1 MWKKGFLFFIFFS
14 IHNAELIWI
23 NLIALW
29 FSDKRENY
37 TALWVWA
44 AGFSPYSTYMYIY
57 IVANITVFIVI
68 CITIIDTYFL
78 FPNYSHA
85 IFMCYKFPQVICVF
99 DYTCIRKKRFYSVCV
114 KSNFFYTA
122 LSLSKHQVHN
132 SLLQTGIFLQLTFP
146 RIAFNNTPSHSSNFA
161 V

>member
-1 MWKKGFLFFIFFS
+1 MLYDFRTKERTTQLYEFGLLVS
-14 IHNAELIWI
+14 VLIV
-23 NLIALW
+23 
-29 FSDKRENY
+29 R
-37 TALWVWA
+37 TC
-44 AGFSPYSTYMYIY
+44 IY

-114 KSNFFYTA
+114 KSNFSIQHYLWVSTRYIIVCFRQEFSYNWLFHA
-122 LSLSKHQVHN
+122 LLLIIPLPNLQILLHN
-132 SLLQTGIFLQLTFP
+132 
-146 RIAFNNTPSHSSNFA
+146 
-161 V
+161 

>member
-1 MWKKGFLFFIFFS
+1 MNQPYCSMIFGQ
-14 IHNAELIWI
+14 
-23 NLIALW
+23 
-29 FSDKRENY
+29 KRELHSFMSLGCWFQSLIVR
-37 TALWVWA
+37 TC
-44 AGFSPYSTYMYIY
+44 IY

-99 DYTCIRKKRFYSVCV
+99 DYTCIRKKKFYSVCV

-161 V
+161 A

>member
-1 MWKKGFLFFIFFS
+1 MQNLFESTLLLYDFRTKERTTQLYEFGLLVS
-14 IHNAELIWI
+14 VLIV
-23 NLIALW
+23 
-29 FSDKRENY
+29 R
-37 TALWVWA
+37 TC
-44 AGFSPYSTYMYIY
+44 IY

-99 DYTCIRKKRFYSVCV
+99 EYTCIRKKRFYSVCV

-146 RIAFNNTPSHSSNFA
+146 RIAFNNTPSLSSNFA
-161 V
+161 A